1 MLGILPFFRK
11 INLSI
16 NNFHDTV
23 PQEIGRL
30 FCLQSLSLNY
40 NSFGGELFRNLSH
53 CSNFGMLNIE
63 KNSFIGKFPTRLP
76 LCQISIN
83 FTSTKM
89 ISLVLHHDHLGTSLI
104 LDFSLLQTTFLKEVY
119 LSNLSISP
127 SWNI

>member
-63 KNSFIGKFPTRLP
+63 KNSFIEYGLVGEVLMLGDVYSFETLLLEIFTGKGPTYNMFSS
-76 LCQISIN
+76 SIN
-83 FTSTKM
+83 LMK
-89 ISLVLHHDHLGTSLI
+89 
-104 LDFSLLQTTFLKEVY
+104 FS
-119 LSNLSISP
+119 
-127 SWNI
+127 